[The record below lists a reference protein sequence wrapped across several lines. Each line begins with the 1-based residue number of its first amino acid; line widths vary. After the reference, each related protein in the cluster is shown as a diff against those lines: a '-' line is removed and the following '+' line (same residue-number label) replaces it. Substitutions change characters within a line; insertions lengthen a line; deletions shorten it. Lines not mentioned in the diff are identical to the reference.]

1 MSAWIAGTLLV
12 LLLLAGVV
20 IVALAFLDR
29 LPLPKQ
35 PSEPT
40 PMQREM
46 DEFSRSLKELER
58 QIGVAMLP
66 AVQRMAEAVN
76 RFSRSGKDKP

>member
-58 QIGVAMLP
+58 KIGVAMLP
-66 AVQRMAEAVN
+66 AVQRMAESVN

>member
-12 LLLLAGVV
+12 LLLLADVV